1 MAANPA
7 QPLGA
12 AVKPGGPQVSA
23 AASQTER
30 AVQDIVQG
38 ARAMNLW
45 GLLAWQ
51 DIRSRY
57 RRSKLGPFWLTLSM
71 GLLVSL
77 LGLLY
82 STLFQVDLARYLPF
96 LALGFIVWTLISN
109 LMLEACRVFIN
120 AQSII
125 TQMALPLSVHV
136 YRLLWRCLI
145 ILAHNALIFVVIAL
159 ALQIWPG
166 WTGLLALPGLA
177 LLCLNG
183 IWAALLLGLLSA
195 RFRDVPPIVESLMR
209 IAFFVTPVMWM
220 PEFLPRRVVLLEL
233 NPFFHCLE
241 VVRAPLLGQA
251 PALVSWLAVV
261 GMAAAGWLAT
271 FLMYRR
277 YRRHIAY
284 WV

>member
-1 MAANPA
+1 MP
-7 QPLGA
+7 
-12 AVKPGGPQVSA
+12 
-23 AASQTER
+23 
-30 AVQDIVQG
+30 
-38 ARAMNLW
+38 LW

-57 RRSKLGPFWLTLSM
+57 RRSKLGPLWLTLSM
-71 GLLVSL
+71 GLLVGL

-82 STLFQVDLARYLPF
+82 GTLFKVDLVRYLPF
-96 LALGFIVWTLISN
+96 LALGFVVWTLISN
-109 LMLEACRVFIN
+109 LTIEACRVFIN

-125 TQMALPLSVHV
+125 TQMAMPLSVHV
-136 YRLLWRCLI
+136 YRLVWRSLI
-145 ILAHNALIFVVIAL
+145 IFAHNILIFVIIAL

-177 LLCLNG
+177 LLALNG
-183 IWAALLLGLLSA
+183 VWVGLLLGLLSA

-209 IAFFVTPVMWM
+209 IGFFVTPVMWM
-220 PEFLPRRVVLLEL
+220 PEFLPQRAVLLEL

-241 VVRAPLLGQA
+241 VVRAPLLGQS
-251 PALVSWLAVV
+251 PALTSWLAVV
-261 GMAAAGWLAT
+261 GMTLAGWLAT

-277 YRRHIAY
+277 YRRYIAY

>member
-1 MAANPA
+1 M
-7 QPLGA
+7 
-12 AVKPGGPQVSA
+12 KPGGLQLSP

-57 RRSKLGPFWLTLSM
+57 RRSTLGPFWLTLSM

-77 LGLLY
+77 LGWLY
-82 STLFQVDLARYLPF
+82 SVLFQVDLVRYLPF
-96 LALGFIVWTLISN
+96 LALGFVVWTLISN
-109 LMLEACRVFIN
+109 LVLEACRVFIN

-125 TQMALPLSVHV
+125 TQMELPLSVHV
-136 YRLLWRCLI
+136 YRLVWRNLI
-145 ILAHNALIFVVIAL
+145 ISAHNALIFVIIAL

-166 WTGLLALPGLA
+166 WTGLLALPGVA
-177 LLCLNG
+177 LLGLNG
-183 IWAALLLGLLSA
+183 IYVGLLLGLLSA
-195 RFRDVPPIVESLMR
+195 RFRDVPPIVESVMR
-209 IAFFVTPVMWM
+209 IAFFVTPVIWM
-220 PEFLPRRVVLLEL
+220 PEFLPQRVVLLEL

-261 GMAAAGWLAT
+261 GMTLLGWLVT